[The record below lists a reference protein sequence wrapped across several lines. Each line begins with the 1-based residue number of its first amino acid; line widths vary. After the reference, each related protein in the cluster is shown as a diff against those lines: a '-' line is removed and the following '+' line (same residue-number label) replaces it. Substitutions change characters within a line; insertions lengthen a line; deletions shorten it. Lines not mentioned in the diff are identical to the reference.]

1 MRRKLVAGNWK
12 MHGSRQFVRELLQD
26 LVERLGELPRQK
38 DIAVCPA
45 TIHLPL
51 AAQQLQGSSI
61 ALGAQ
66 NVYCRSEG
74 AFTGEVSA
82 PMLVEYGVRFVLVGH
97 SERRQLFAET
107 DELVA
112 EKFAAVQAQGITPV
126 LCLGETLTQREQD
139 KTTEVVLRQLV
150 AVVDLVGVDRMIDSV
165 IAYEPVWA
173 IGTGRTATPDQ
184 AQEVHA
190 MIREYLRSRQK
201 EVADRVRIVY
211 GGSVNPGNAA
221 ALFAQQDIDGG
232 LVGGASL
239 KPDDFASICRA
250 LD

>member
-12 MHGSRQFVRELLQD
+12 MHGSRQFVRELLQG
-26 LVERLGELPRQK
+26 LISRLGELSKQN
-38 DIAVCPA
+38 DIVVCPA

-51 AAQQLQGSSI
+51 AAQQLQGSLI
-61 ALGAQ
+61 ALAAQ
-66 NVYCRSEG
+66 NVYCRTEG

-82 PMLVEYGVRFVLVGH
+82 PMLAEYGVKFALIGH

-112 EKFAAVQAQGITPV
+112 EKFVAVQAQGITPI
-126 LCLGETLTQREQD
+126 LCLGETLLERQQERTN
-139 KTTEVVLRQLV
+139 EVVKQQLF
-150 AVVDLVGVDRMIDSV
+150 AVVDLVGIDRMVDSV

-173 IGTGRTATPDQ
+173 IGTGRTATPAQ

-190 MIREYLRSRQK
+190 MIRECLGSRQK
-201 EVADRVRIVY
+201 EVADSIRIVY
-211 GGSVNPGNAA
+211 GGSVNPDNAA
-221 ALFAQQDIDGG
+221 ALFGQQDIDGG

-239 KPDDFASICRA
+239 KPDDFASICKA
-250 LD
+250 LG

>member
-1 MRRKLVAGNWK
+1 MRKKLVAGNWK
-12 MHGSRQFVRELLQD
+12 MHGSRQFVRELLQG
-26 LVERLGELPRQK
+26 LISRIGELSQQN

-74 AFTGEVSA
+74 AYTGEVSA
-82 PMLVEYGVRFVLVGH
+82 PMLAEYGVRFVLVGH

-112 EKFAAVQAQGITPV
+112 EKFVAAQAHGIIPV
-126 LCLGETLTQREQD
+126 LCLGETLIQRQQD
-139 KTTEVVLRQLV
+139 RTSEAVMRQLL
-150 AVVDLVGVDRMIDSV
+150 AVVDLVGIDRMADSV

-173 IGTGRTATPDQ
+173 IGTGRTATPEQ

-190 MIREYLRSRQK
+190 MIRECLGSRQK
-201 EVADRVRIVY
+201 EVADSIRIVY
-211 GGSVNPGNAA
+211 GGSVNPDNAA
-221 ALFAQQDIDGG
+221 ALFRQQDIDGG

-239 KPDDFASICRA
+239 KPDDFASICKA